1 VCNWVKRSWEG
12 ISDEIIVQSFKTC
25 GISNSLN
32 EDDIDNDKENEEFEI
47 IDVDKEEESIDMRTP
62 QAR

>member
-1 VCNWVKRSWEG
+1 MDSKG

-25 GISNSLN
+25 GILNSLN
-32 EDDIDNDKENEEFEI
+32 EEDIGSDKENEEFEI
-47 IDVDKEEESIDMRTP
+47 IDDDDDNESIDMRIP